1 MMISAPVERKGLRI
15 VTKKKS
21 IELQNKIPQLI
32 SEKTS
37 FAYVE
42 AYKTLRTNFNFLT
55 ANGKTRTILVTSALQ
70 DEGKSGLA
78 INLAIS
84 LVQAGNKVLLID
96 ADMRNPSLH
105 RYLQLK
111 INPGIGLSTLL
122 TGEVKVGDCLMTT
135 EQGVDVIAGGLIPPN
150 PTELIGSEAMR
161 ELLQVAAERYDY
173 VICDA
178 PPVGIITDAAALS
191 PLCDGVLF
199 AIRQRFASRNQVH
212 SALRN
217 LQSVNAKVL
226 GTVMTR
232 YSAQKNGKGCGYS
245 RYGYKYGYGYGYG
258 YRTDK

>member
-1 MMISAPVERKGLRI
+1 MA
-15 VTKKKS
+15 KKKS
-21 IELQNKIPQLI
+21 IAVRNKVPQLI

-37 FAYVE
+37 FAYIE
-42 AYKTLRTNFNFLT
+42 AFKTLRTNFNFIT
-55 ANGKTRTILVTSALQ
+55 ANGKNRTILVTSALQ

-105 RYLQLK
+105 RYLRLK
-111 INPGIGLSTLL
+111 LDAGLGLSTLL
-122 TGEVKVGDCLMTT
+122 TGDVKVGDCLITT

-150 PTELIGSEAMR
+150 PTELIGSDAMR
-161 ELLQVAAERYDY
+161 ELLQVASRQYDY

-178 PPVGIITDAAALS
+178 PPVGIITDAAAMS

-217 LQSVNAKVL
+217 LQSVNAKIL
-226 GTVMTR
+226 GTVMTQ
-232 YSAQKNGKGCGYS
+232 YSARKNGKG
-245 RYGYKYGYGYGYG
+245 YGNNSYGRGYGYG

>member
-1 MMISAPVERKGLRI
+1 MA
-15 VTKKKS
+15 KKKS
-21 IELQNKIPQLI
+21 IEMQNKIPQLI

-37 FAYVE
+37 FTYVE

-55 ANGKTRTILVTSALQ
+55 ANGKNRTILVTSALQ

-105 RYLQLK
+105 RYLRLTM
-111 INPGIGLSTLL
+111 NAGVGLSTLL
-122 TGEVKVGDCLMTT
+122 TGDVKVGDCLMTT

-150 PTELIGSEAMR
+150 PAELIGSEAMR
-161 ELLQVAAERYDY
+161 ELLQVAAQRYDY
-173 VICDA
+173 VICDT
-178 PPVGIITDAAALS
+178 PPVGVITDAAAMS

-217 LQSVNAKVL
+217 LQSVNAKIL
-226 GTVMTR
+226 GTVLTR
-232 YSAQKNGKGCGYS
+232 YSARKNGRGYGYNSYS
-245 RYGYKYGYGYGYG
+245 RKYGYGYGYG

>member
-1 MMISAPVERKGLRI
+1 MRTVA
-15 VTKKKS
+15 KKKS
-21 IELQNKIPQLI
+21 IEAQNKVLRLI

-55 ANGKTRTILVTSALQ
+55 ANRKNRTILITSTLQ

-84 LVQAGNKVLLID
+84 LVQAGSKVLLID
-96 ADMRNPSLH
+96 ADMRNPSIH
-105 RYLQLK
+105 RYLRLK
-111 INPGIGLSTLL
+111 MDAGLGLSTLL
-122 TGEVKVGDCLMTT
+122 TGDVKVGDCLITT

-150 PTELIGSEAMR
+150 PTELIGSDSMR
-161 ELLQVAAERYDY
+161 ELLQMASRQYDY
-173 VICDA
+173 VICDT

-199 AIRQRFASRNQVH
+199 VIRQKFASRNQVH

-226 GTVMTR
+226 GTVMTQ
-232 YSAQKNGKGCGYS
+232 YSVRKSGKG
-245 RYGYKYGYGYGYG
+245 YGYYGYGYGYGYG
-258 YRTDK
+258 YRTEK

>member
-1 MMISAPVERKGLRI
+1 MA
-15 VTKKKS
+15 KKS
-21 IELQNKIPQLI
+21 TIAALHKVPRLI
-32 SEKTS
+32 SEKAP

-55 ANGKTRTILVTSALQ
+55 ANGKNRIILVTSTLQ

-84 LVQAGNKVLLID
+84 LAQAGSKVLLID

-105 RYLQLK
+105 RYLRLK
-111 INPGIGLSTLL
+111 MEAELGLSTLL

-150 PTELIGSEAMR
+150 PTELIGSEAMK
-161 ELLQVAAERYDY
+161 ELLQVASQRYDY
-173 VICDA
+173 VICDT

-199 AIRQRFASRNQVH
+199 AIRQRFASKNQVH
-212 SALRN
+212 GALRN
-217 LQSVNAKVL
+217 LQTVNAKIL
-226 GTVMTR
+226 GAVMTN
-232 YSAQKNGKGCGYS
+232 YTAQKHDKG
-245 RYGYKYGYGYGYG
+245 YGYYNYGYGYGT
-258 YRTDK
+258 RK

>member
-1 MMISAPVERKGLRI
+1 M
-15 VTKKKS
+15 TKKKS
-21 IELQNKIPQLI
+21 IEMQNKIPQLI

-37 FAYVE
+37 FGYVE

-55 ANGKTRTILVTSALQ
+55 ANGKNRTILVTSALQ

-84 LVQAGNKVLLID
+84 LVQAGNKVLLVD

-111 INPGIGLSTLL
+111 ISSGIGLSTLL
-122 TGEVKVGDCLMTT
+122 TGEVKVGDCLVTT
-135 EQGVDVIAGGLIPPN
+135 EQGMDVIAGGLIPPN

-161 ELLQVAAERYDY
+161 ELLQVAAQRYDY

-178 PPVGIITDAAALS
+178 PPVGVITDAAALS

-212 SALRN
+212 SALRS
-217 LQSVNAKVL
+217 LQSVNAKIL

-232 YSAQKNGKGCGYS
+232 YSAQKNGKGYGYGRYSRYS
-245 RYGYKYGYGYGYG
+245 RYGRKYGYGYGYGYG

>member
-1 MMISAPVERKGLRI
+1 MRT

-21 IELQNKIPQLI
+21 IAAQSKVLRLI

-42 AYKTLRTNFNFLT
+42 AYKTLRTNFNFIT
-55 ANGKTRTILVTSALQ
+55 ANGKNRTILVTSTLQ

-96 ADMRNPSLH
+96 ADMRNPSVH
-105 RYLQLK
+105 RYLRLK
-111 INPGIGLSTLL
+111 MDAGLGLSTLL
-122 TGEVKVGDCLMTT
+122 TGEVKVGDCLMNT

-150 PTELIGSEAMR
+150 PTELIGSDAMQ
-161 ELLQVAAERYDY
+161 ELLHVASQRYDY

-199 AIRQRFASRNQVH
+199 AIRQKFASKNQVH

-217 LQSVNAKVL
+217 LHSVNAKIL
-226 GTVMTR
+226 GTVMTQ
-232 YSAQKNGKGCGYS
+232 YSVQKNGKG
-245 RYGYKYGYGYGYG
+245 YGYYSYGHGYGYGYG
-258 YRTDK
+258 SEK

>member
-1 MMISAPVERKGLRI
+1 MRTVA
-15 VTKKKS
+15 KKKS
-21 IELQNKIPQLI
+21 IEAQNKVLRLI

-55 ANGKTRTILVTSALQ
+55 ANRKNRTILITSALQ

-84 LVQAGNKVLLID
+84 LVQAGSKVLLID

-105 RYLQLK
+105 RYLRLK
-111 INPGIGLSTLL
+111 MDAGLGLSTLL
-122 TGEVKVGDCLMTT
+122 TGEVKVGDCLITT

-150 PTELIGSEAMR
+150 PTELIGSDSMR
-161 ELLQVAAERYDY
+161 ELLQMASRQYDY
-173 VICDA
+173 VICDT

-199 AIRQRFASRNQVH
+199 AIRQKFASRNQVH

-226 GTVMTR
+226 GTVMTQ
-232 YSAQKNGKGCGYS
+232 YSVRNSGKG
-245 RYGYKYGYGYGYG
+245 YGYYGYGYRYGYGYGYG
-258 YRTDK
+258 HRSEK

>member
-1 MMISAPVERKGLRI
+1 MRTVA
-15 VTKKKS
+15 KKKS
-21 IELQNKIPQLI
+21 IDALNKVPRLI
-32 SEKTS
+32 SEKAP

-55 ANGKTRTILVTSALQ
+55 ANGKNRTILVTSALQ

-105 RYLQLK
+105 RYLRLK
-111 INPGIGLSTLL
+111 MDAGLGLSTLL

-150 PTELIGSEAMR
+150 PTELIGSDAMR
-161 ELLQVAAERYDY
+161 ELLQVASQRYDY
-173 VICDA
+173 VICDT

-191 PLCDGVLF
+191 PLCDGVLL
-199 AIRQRFASRNQVH
+199 AVRQKFASKNQVH
-212 SALRN
+212 SALRS
-217 LQSVNAKVL
+217 LQSVNAKIL
-226 GTVMTR
+226 GTVMTH
-232 YSAQKNGKGCGYS
+232 YSVQKNCKG
-245 RYGYKYGYGYGYG
+245 YGYYNYGYGYGS
-258 YRTDK
+258 RK

>member
-1 MMISAPVERKGLRI
+1 MRI
-15 VTKKKS
+15 VAKKKS
-21 IELQNKIPQLI
+21 MEFQNKIPQLI

-55 ANGKTRTILVTSALQ
+55 ANGKNRTILVTSALQ

-105 RYLQLK
+105 RYLRLTMRA
-111 INPGIGLSTLL
+111 GIGLSTLL

-150 PTELIGSEAMR
+150 PAELIGSEAMR
-161 ELLQVAAERYDY
+161 ELLQVASQRYDY
-173 VICDA
+173 VICDT
-178 PPVGIITDAAALS
+178 PPVGVITDAAAMS

-217 LQSVNAKVL
+217 LQSVNAKIL
-226 GTVMTR
+226 GTVLTR
-232 YSAQKNGKGCGYS
+232 YSARKNGRG
-245 RYGYKYGYGYGYG
+245 YGYHSYGRKYGYGYGYG

>member
-1 MMISAPVERKGLRI
+1 MA
-15 VTKKKS
+15 KKKT
-21 IELQNKIPQLI
+21 IELQNKAPQLI

-55 ANGKTRTILVTSALQ
+55 ANGKNRTILVTSALQ

-105 RYLQLK
+105 RYLRLTM
-111 INPGIGLSTLL
+111 NAGVGLSTLL
-122 TGEVKVGDCLMTT
+122 TGDVKVGDCLMTT

-150 PTELIGSEAMR
+150 PAELIGSEAMR
-161 ELLQVAAERYDY
+161 ELLQVASQRYDY
-173 VICDA
+173 VICDT
-178 PPVGIITDAAALS
+178 PPVGVITDAAAMS

-217 LQSVNAKVL
+217 LQSVNAKIL
-226 GTVMTR
+226 GTVLTR
-232 YSAQKNGKGCGYS
+232 YSARKNGRGYGYNSYS
-245 RYGYKYGYGYGYG
+245 RKYGYGYGYGYG